1 MSSAL
6 FVFGN
11 LRYSHH
17 MNKILI
23 ILFGII
29 LALTRQSFSDSYPL
43 WGNLKPGPNA
53 VGFKVKLQYDHSRT
67 FRTKKNFEGKPQTGP
82 RARPIQTLVWY
93 PAKKSSNSKP
103 MIFEEYVN
111 LLANELNFDPPNA
124 NAKQQS
130 VQRYIQQRAGAFQV
144 SDNGTRRLL
153 SMQTAAIRDAPPQ
166 EGKFPLLIYAP
177 GSSGTA
183 FENSVF
189 CEYMA
194 SNGYIVAA
202 LPSMGAYARNASVD
216 LTGFYAYMQ
225 DIEFVI
231 GSMHDFPNVDPDRL
245 AIAGFSMGGSAAT
258 LVQMRNTDIDA
269 VVYFDTGIVFDIVD
283 SWFGPSN
290 YYDVNSLRAP
300 QLYLTRSDSPG
311 INTNFVDRIH
321 YADTYSIMFDEGHR
335 HADFISEGIFAGLIP
350 GYLTQDPPKDPKV
363 LFETVCTY
371 AHHFLDGYLMKDPSQ
386 LKYLEQKPEDNAL
399 AANYFTI
406 EVKKAGEAPPRDF
419 ELASMVRE
427 QSSVDQLRQI
437 FEKAKKNA
445 DVPVFRET
453 TVNQLGYE
461 FLFQGNSELAVQL
474 FELNVQAFPK
484 SANAYDSLSEA
495 YDRAGKKDRAIESVR
510 KALELLPNDASI
522 NDQRRELI
530 RRGAEDRLKKLQS

>member
-1 MSSAL
+1 MKKL
-6 FVFGN
+6 
-11 LRYSHH
+11 
-17 MNKILI
+17 LI
-23 ILFGII
+23 ILSWII
-29 LALTRQSFSDSYPL
+29 LTLARQSFSGSYPL

-53 VGFKVKLQYDHSRT
+53 VGFKVKLHYDYSRT
-67 FRTKKNFEGKPQTGP
+67 FRTKNNFEGKVQSGP

-103 MIFEEYVN
+103 MIFEEYAN
-111 LLANELNFDPPNA
+111 LVANELNFDPPSMD
-124 NAKQQS
+124 AKQKS

-144 SDNGTRRLL
+144 SENGTRSLW

-194 SNGYIVAA
+194 SHGYIVAA
-202 LPSMGAYARNASVD
+202 LPSMGAYARNASID

-231 GSMHDFPNVDPDRL
+231 GFMHDFPNVDYDRL
-245 AIAGFSMGGSAAT
+245 GIAGFSMGGSAAT

-269 VVYFDTGIVFDIVD
+269 VVYFDTGIVFNIVEA
-283 SWFGPSN
+283 WFRPSN

-311 INTNFVDRIH
+311 INANFVDRIH
-321 YADTYSIMFDEGHR
+321 YADVYSIMFDEGHR
-335 HADFISEGIFAGLIP
+335 HVDFISEGMFAGLIP
-350 GYLTQDPPKDPKV
+350 GYLTQAPPKDPRV

-386 LKYLEQKPEDNAL
+386 LKYLEQKPEQIGL
-399 AANYFTI
+399 AADYLTA
-406 EVKKAGEAPPRDF
+406 EVKKAGETPPRDF
-419 ELASMVRE
+419 ELAAMVRE
-427 QSSVDQLRQI
+427 QSSVDQLRLI
-437 FEKAKKNA
+437 FEKAKTKNPG
-445 DVPVFRET
+445 VPVFRET
-453 TVNQLGYE
+453 TLNQLGYE
-461 FLFQGNSELAVQL
+461 FLFQGNNEIAVQL
-474 FELNVQAFPK
+474 FQLNVEAFPK

-495 YDRAGKKDRAIESVR
+495 YERAGKKDLAIESVR
-510 KALELLPNDASI
+510 KVLELLPNDAGI
-522 NDQRRELI
+522 NDERRELI